1 MNNSSAQ
8 PPNPPDAPHP
18 AVWVCAQMN
27 AILGALLPLIMQQIL
42 VLGDRTLPF
51 WNRISRARQ
60 RLARLLA
67 NLAAGRLPRL
77 GAPRPNNK
85 GGPRPVA
92 IPTRPAWLIH
102 TIGYRAGGFASQFNH
117 LMQNPETLALLA
129 SAPPAALASL
139 GRTLRP
145 LCRILGVTLPA
156 ILLRSPRATAEVA
169 AGPLAPRPHR
179 PKPPKPAPLPK
190 LLPLYPQRRP
200 RLILYPNPPRKIR
213 PA

>member
-1 MNNSSAQ
+1 MNSTPATPQ
-8 PPNPPDAPHP
+8 AEPGPHV
-18 AVWVCAQMN
+18 AVWFCAQVN
-27 AILGALLPLIMQQIL
+27 AILGNLLPLIMQQML

-60 RLARLLA
+60 RLARLLT
-67 NLAAGRLPRL
+67 NLAAGRLPRQCT
-77 GAPRPNNK
+77 PRPNNQR
-85 GGPRPVA
+85 GPRPVA

-102 TIGYRAGGFASQFNH
+102 TIGYRAGGFASQFEH
-117 LMQNPETLALLA
+117 LLRAPETLALLA
-129 SAPPAALASL
+129 TAPPAALASL

-145 LCRILGVTLPA
+145 LCRILGIPVPTALQRPA
-156 ILLRSPRATAEVA
+156 P
-169 AGPLAPRPHR
+169 PPKAPKPAK

>member
-8 PPNPPDAPHP
+8 SPNSPDAPHP
-18 AVWVCAQMN
+18 AVWFCAQMN

-42 VLGDRTLPF
+42 VLGDCTLPF

-60 RLARLLA
+60 RLARLLT
-67 NLAAGRLPRL
+67 NLAAGRLPRQS
-77 GAPRPNNK
+77 APRPNNN

-129 SAPPAALASL
+129 TAPPAALASL

-145 LCRILGVTLPA
+145 LCRILGIPVPTALQRPA
-156 ILLRSPRATAEVA
+156 P
-169 AGPLAPRPHR
+169 PPKAPKPAK